1 MVIPKTCL
9 PLRLEDGTMHV
20 ELTPTTYMDLR
31 WIFFL
36 EVISSSIPSQ
46 MPIVTFP
53 SQMLIVTGGRS
64 AADSQLMLSSTEVF
78 DQRTFYGQK

>member
-20 ELTPTTYMDLR
+20 DLTLTTYMDPR
-31 WIFFL
+31 WIFFV
-36 EVISSSIPSQ
+36 EVISSQI
-46 MPIVTFP
+46 P

-64 AADSQLMLSSTEVF
+64 VADSQLRLGSTEVF
-78 DQRTFYGQK
+78 D